1 MILAVACGGALG
13 AVGRHLLGLGA
24 LQLFGP
30 AFPWGTLAANVI
42 GSLAMGVLVEF
53 GALRLSVSNEW
64 RGFFAVGLLGGFT
77 TFSAFALDVALLTGR
92 QAELLA
98 LLYVAAS
105 VVLSIGAL
113 FAGMRGVRRLLA

>member
-13 AVGRHLLGLGA
+13 ALGRHLLGLGA

-42 GSLAMGVLVEF
+42 GSFAMGVLVEF

-98 LLYVAAS
+98 LLYAAAS

>member
-13 AVGRHLLGLGA
+13 ALGRHLLGLGA

-98 LLYVAAS
+98 LLYAAAS